1 MMNGKIK
8 AVIFDMDGVLIDSEP
23 FWQIAEKKVF
33 TSLGV
38 NLNSKL
44 CSQTKSM
51 TTSEVTEFWYNHHQW
66 EGKSLKDVENE
77 VIDCVKFLIE
87 EDGNE
92 IEGIKNLLQFIKFKG
107 LKIGLGTNAPFKL
120 IPVVLKKL
128 DIVDYFDFFT
138 SSEFEKEG
146 KPNPAVYFSVAKN
159 LKINPENCI
168 VFEDSYSGLLSAKT
182 AGMKTVAYRPKK
194 EKIEKEEKIENFVV
208 NSFTNLDS
216 INKIF
221 NQ

>member
-1 MMNGKIK
+1 MDEKIE

-38 NLNSKL
+38 TLNSKL
-44 CSQTKSM
+44 CKQTKFM
-51 TTSEVTEFWYNHHQW
+51 TTTEVTKFWYTHYQW
-66 EGKSLKDVENE
+66 KGKSLEDVENE

-87 EDGNE
+87 KEGNE
-92 IEGIKNLLQFIKFKG
+92 IEGIKNLLQFIKHKG
-107 LKIGLGTNAPFKL
+107 LKIGLGTNAPFRL
-120 IPVVLKKL
+120 ISVVLKKL

-146 KPNPAVYFSVAKN
+146 KPNPAVYLSVAEKM
-159 LKINPENCI
+159 KVNPANCI

-194 EKIEKEEKIENFVV
+194 EKMERKEKIENYVV
-208 NSFTNLDS
+208 NSFTDLDS
-216 INKIF
+216 IHKIF